1 MRIKINRKTK
11 YSATLLMILT
21 FSSVLAFL
29 PINFNG
35 TEITGINEEI
45 NDVVDFNPPSLS
57 AINTSLNG
65 DTSLHHISKT
75 IWVKEEY
82 NFTFEYQDIS
92 TEPHENLGDL
102 DACYYQWYKLYP
114 NGTIQGV
121 ISDTIN
127 LIETVNTT
135 YNLDFDTESREIGDY
150 VILVT
155 LSKDNYEVRNAL
167 IDLTIVTRKFN
178 YLLNATNL
186 AQSQITIIQGQD
198 ATIELQLI
206 DESNND
212 APLLGSTVI
221 LKVGSTLYSLTDG
234 DNDGVYTYTFK
245 TDDINAF
252 FAIQVIPGEI
262 TITKEDFVSQSI
274 SITIIV
280 GMPEIFPGFPMF
292 YFLMIVGAIIAVV
305 GSLIAYRMIQQAKI
319 PSFVKK
325 VREMS
330 KNIKGRKIISDTL
343 LYPSKEEYIVKM
355 LGDKW
360 DMLDLSLE
368 EILGINAKKKKKLAE
383 MNEFKGG
390 AE

>member
-11 YSATLLMILT
+11 YSAALLMILT
-21 FSSVLAFL
+21 FSSVLAFF

-35 TEITGINEEI
+35 TEIDGINEEI
-45 NDVVDFNPPSLS
+45 NDGVDINPPSLS

-65 DTSLHHISKT
+65 YTSLHHISKT

-82 NFTFEYQDIS
+82 NFTFEYKDIS
-92 TEPHENLGDL
+92 TDPHENIGDL
-102 DACYYQWYKLYP
+102 DAGYYQWYKLYP
-114 NGTIQGV
+114 NGTIQGE

-135 YNLDFDTESREIGDY
+135 YDLDFDSESREIGSY

-167 IDLTIVTRKFN
+167 IDLTIVSRKFN
-178 YLLNATNL
+178 YLLNATKL
-186 AQSQITIIQGQD
+186 AQSQINIIQGQD
-198 ATIELQLI
+198 VLIELQLI

-212 APLLGSTVI
+212 APLLGATVN
-221 LKVGSTLYSLTDG
+221 LKVGSTVYSLTDD

-245 TDDINAF
+245 TNDINAF

-262 TITKEDFVSQSI
+262 TITKEDFVSETI

-280 GMPEIFPGFPMF
+280 GMLEIFPGFPMF
-292 YFLMIVGAIIAVV
+292 YFLMILGAIIAVV

-319 PSFVKK
+319 PKFVKK

-330 KNIKGRKIISDTL
+330 KNIKGNKIISDTF
-343 LYPSKEEYIVKM
+343 LYPSKEEYIVKK

-360 DMLDLSLE
+360 EMIGLSLE
-368 EILGINAKKKKKLAE
+368 EILGIDAKKKKKSAE
-383 MNEFKGG
+383 TYEFKGG